1 MTAAII
7 AIALGVAG
15 GFVAALAGVGGG
27 IIFVPALA
35 LVLGLT
41 QVVAEATS
49 LLAIVPVAIL
59 GTWQQ
64 RRTGARVG
72 HSQGQTVHL
81 DDSAAGPT
89 PVGHPDQ
96 HLFDH
101 GLAVGS
107 GDSCNGRHGCS
118 SKFRGLRSSAQFAF
132 LRIVP
137 AEIAVDVGGK
147 SFHRHNRFFSFL
159 LRQLF

>member
-7 AIALGVAG
+7 AIILGVAG

-27 IIFVPALA
+27 ILFVPALA

-64 RRTGARVG
+64 RHTGD
-72 HSQGQTVHL
+72 VHL
-81 DDSAAGPT
+81 RDALIIGAGSVVTAIIAAIVANEMPQD
-89 PVGHPDQ
+89 VLRW
-96 HLFDH
+96 LFVALMLVIAARIWL
-101 GLAVGS
+101 G
-107 GDSCNGRHGCS
+107 
-118 SKFRGLRSSAQFAF
+118 AQKDA
-132 LRIVP
+132 
-137 AEIAVDVGGK
+137 AKGA
-147 SFHRHNRFFSFL
+147 
-159 LRQLF
+159 

>member
-35 LVLGLT
+35 WVLGLT
-41 QVVAEATS
+41 PVVAEATS

-64 RRTGARVG
+64 RRTGDVRVRDALIIG
-72 HSQGQTVHL
+72 
-81 DDSAAGPT
+81 
-89 PVGHPDQ
+89 
-96 HLFDH
+96 
-101 GLAVGS
+101 VGS
-107 GDSCNGRHGCS
+107 VVTAILAAIVADRLPEDILRWRFIALMVIVAARIWVGAQRDADRGR
-118 SKFRGLRSSAQFAF
+118 
-132 LRIVP
+132 
-137 AEIAVDVGGK
+137 
-147 SFHRHNRFFSFL
+147 
-159 LRQLF
+159 

>member
-64 RRTGARVG
+64 RRTGD
-72 HSQGQTVHL
+72 VHL
-81 DDSAAGPT
+81 RDALIIGAGSVVTAILAAIVADRLPE
-89 PVGHPDQ
+89 DI
-96 HLFDH
+96 
-101 GLAVGS
+101 
-107 GDSCNGRHGCS
+107 
-118 SKFRGLRSSAQFAF
+118 LRWMFIALMVIVAARIWLGAQRDAD
-132 LRIVP
+132 R
-137 AEIAVDVGGK
+137 
-147 SFHRHNRFFSFL
+147 RR
-159 LRQLF
+159 

>member
-15 GFVAALAGVGGG
+15 GFIAALAGVGGG
-27 IIFVPALA
+27 IVFVPALA

-64 RRTGARVG
+64 RRTGD
-72 HSQGQTVHL
+72 VHL
-81 DDSAAGPT
+81 RDALIIGAGSIGTAVLAAFAASAMPE
-89 PVGHPDQ
+89 HILRW
-96 HLFDH
+96 LFATFM
-101 GLAVGS
+101 LVIA
-107 GDSCNGRHGCS
+107 
-118 SKFRGLRSSAQFAF
+118 A
-132 LRIVP
+132 RIWLG
-137 AEIAVDVGGK
+137 AKRDARED
-147 SFHRHNRFFSFL
+147 
-159 LRQLF
+159 

>member
-15 GFVAALAGVGGG
+15 GFIAALAGVGGG

-64 RRTGARVG
+64 RRTGD
-72 HSQGQTVHL
+72 VHL
-81 DDSAAGPT
+81 RDALIMGAGSIVTAILAAIAASAMPQD
-89 PVGHPDQ
+89 VLRW
-96 HLFDH
+96 LF
-101 GLAVGS
+101 A
-107 GDSCNGRHGCS
+107 
-118 SKFRGLRSSAQFAF
+118 AF
-132 LRIVP
+132 MLV
-137 AEIAVDVGGK
+137 IAVRIWVGAERDDG
-147 SFHRHNRFFSFL
+147 RDG
-159 LRQLF
+159 

>member
-7 AIALGVAG
+7 AIVLGVAG

-49 LLAIVPVAIL
+49 LLAIIPVAIL

-64 RRTGARVG
+64 RNTGD
-72 HSQGQTVHL
+72 VHL
-81 DDSAAGPT
+81 RDALIIGAGSVVTAILAALVADGLPDDALRWLFVALMVIVAVRMWLGADRDARATAP
-89 PVGHPDQ
+89 PD
-96 HLFDH
+96 D
-101 GLAVGS
+101 
-107 GDSCNGRHGCS
+107 
-118 SKFRGLRSSAQFAF
+118 
-132 LRIVP
+132 P
-137 AEIAVDVGGK
+137 A
-147 SFHRHNRFFSFL
+147 
-159 LRQLF
+159 

>member
-64 RRTGARVG
+64 RRTGD
-72 HSQGQTVHL
+72 VHL
-81 DDSAAGPT
+81 RDALIIGIGSVVTAILAAVVADRLPE
-89 PVGHPDQ
+89 DI
-96 HLFDH
+96 
-101 GLAVGS
+101 
-107 GDSCNGRHGCS
+107 
-118 SKFRGLRSSAQFAF
+118 LRWMFIALMVIVA
-132 LRIVP
+132 LRIWLG
-137 AEIAVDVGGK
+137 AQRDADRG
-147 SFHRHNRFFSFL
+147 R
-159 LRQLF
+159 

>member
-7 AIALGVAG
+7 AIVLGVAG

-64 RRTGARVG
+64 RRTGD
-72 HSQGQTVHL
+72 VHL
-81 DDSAAGPT
+81 RDALIIGIGSVVTAVLAAVVADRLPE
-89 PVGHPDQ
+89 DI
-96 HLFDH
+96 
-101 GLAVGS
+101 
-107 GDSCNGRHGCS
+107 
-118 SKFRGLRSSAQFAF
+118 LRWMFIALMVIVA
-132 LRIVP
+132 LRIWLGAQRD
-137 AEIAVDVGGK
+137 AERG
-147 SFHRHNRFFSFL
+147 
-159 LRQLF
+159 Q

>member
-64 RRTGARVG
+64 RRTGD
-72 HSQGQTVHL
+72 VHL
-81 DDSAAGPT
+81 RDALIIGIGSVVTAILAAVVAARLPE
-89 PVGHPDQ
+89 DI
-96 HLFDH
+96 
-101 GLAVGS
+101 
-107 GDSCNGRHGCS
+107 
-118 SKFRGLRSSAQFAF
+118 LRWMFIALMVIVA
-132 LRIVP
+132 LRIWLG
-137 AEIAVDVGGK
+137 AQRDADRG
-147 SFHRHNRFFSFL
+147 R
-159 LRQLF
+159 

>member
-1 MTAAII
+1 MTAAPI

-64 RRTGARVG
+64 RRTGDVRVRDALIIG
-72 HSQGQTVHL
+72 
-81 DDSAAGPT
+81 
-89 PVGHPDQ
+89 
-96 HLFDH
+96 
-101 GLAVGS
+101 VGS
-107 GDSCNGRHGCS
+107 VVTAILAAIVADRLPEDILRWMFIALMVIVAARIWVGAQRDADRGR
-118 SKFRGLRSSAQFAF
+118 
-132 LRIVP
+132 
-137 AEIAVDVGGK
+137 
-147 SFHRHNRFFSFL
+147 
-159 LRQLF
+159 

>member
-64 RRTGARVG
+64 RRTGD
-72 HSQGQTVHL
+72 VHL
-81 DDSAAGPT
+81 RDALIIG
-89 PVGHPDQ
+89 
-96 HLFDH
+96 
-101 GLAVGS
+101 VGS
-107 GDSCNGRHGCS
+107 VVTAILAAIVADRLPEDILRWMFIALMVIVAARIWVGAQRDADRGR
-118 SKFRGLRSSAQFAF
+118 
-132 LRIVP
+132 
-137 AEIAVDVGGK
+137 
-147 SFHRHNRFFSFL
+147 
-159 LRQLF
+159 

>member
-7 AIALGVAG
+7 AILLGVAG

-64 RRTGARVG
+64 RRTGD
-72 HSQGQTVHL
+72 VHL
-81 DDSAAGPT
+81 RDALIIGAGSVVTATLAAVVADRLPE
-89 PVGHPDQ
+89 D
-96 HLFDH
+96 
-101 GLAVGS
+101 A
-107 GDSCNGRHGCS
+107 
-118 SKFRGLRSSAQFAF
+118 LRWMFIALMVIIA
-132 LRIVP
+132 LRIWMG
-137 AEIAVDVGGK
+137 AERDAA
-147 SFHRHNRFFSFL
+147 RAQR
-159 LRQLF
+159 

>member
-49 LLAIVPVAIL
+49 LLAIIPVAIL

-64 RRTGARVG
+64 RSTGDVRLRHALIIGAGAVITAALAALAADLMPEDVLRWLFVALMLIIAARIWLGARR
-72 HSQGQTVHL
+72 
-81 DDSAAGPT
+81 DAAAAG
-89 PVGHPDQ
+89 
-96 HLFDH
+96 
-101 GLAVGS
+101 
-107 GDSCNGRHGCS
+107 
-118 SKFRGLRSSAQFAF
+118 
-132 LRIVP
+132 
-137 AEIAVDVGGK
+137 
-147 SFHRHNRFFSFL
+147 
-159 LRQLF
+159 

>member
-7 AIALGVAG
+7 AIVLGVAG

-64 RRTGARVG
+64 RRTGD
-72 HSQGQTVHL
+72 VHL
-81 DDSAAGPT
+81 RDALIIGIGSVVTAILAAVVADRLPE
-89 PVGHPDQ
+89 DI
-96 HLFDH
+96 
-101 GLAVGS
+101 
-107 GDSCNGRHGCS
+107 
-118 SKFRGLRSSAQFAF
+118 LRWMFIALMVIVA
-132 LRIVP
+132 LRIWLG
-137 AEIAVDVGGK
+137 AQRDADRG
-147 SFHRHNRFFSFL
+147 R
-159 LRQLF
+159 

>member
-7 AIALGVAG
+7 AIVLGVAG

-49 LLAIVPVAIL
+49 LLAIVPVALL

-64 RRTGARVG
+64 RDTGDVNLRHALVIG
-72 HSQGQTVHL
+72 AGSVVTAVL
-81 DDSAAGPT
+81 AALAASAMPQD
-89 PVGHPDQ
+89 VLRW
-96 HLFDH
+96 LF
-101 GLAVGS
+101 A
-107 GDSCNGRHGCS
+107 
-118 SKFRGLRSSAQFAF
+118 AF
-132 LRIVP
+132 MVV
-137 AEIAVDVGGK
+137 IAVRLWVGAERDATRG
-147 SFHRHNRFFSFL
+147 R
-159 LRQLF
+159 

>member
-64 RRTGARVG
+64 RRTGDVRVRDALIIG
-72 HSQGQTVHL
+72 
-81 DDSAAGPT
+81 
-89 PVGHPDQ
+89 
-96 HLFDH
+96 
-101 GLAVGS
+101 VGS
-107 GDSCNGRHGCS
+107 VVTAILAAIVADRLPEDI
-118 SKFRGLRSSAQFAF
+118 LRWMFIALMVIVAARIWVGAQRDAD
-132 LRIVP
+132 R
-137 AEIAVDVGGK
+137 
-147 SFHRHNRFFSFL
+147 RR
-159 LRQLF
+159 